1 MHVEIGG
8 NTVNIIKNRS
18 FFFLLLGRIVTNI
31 GDSIYYVAAMWLV
44 YSLGG
49 NAFYSGLAGFLTLL
63 PVALRF
69 IVGPFVDRWQIKRT
83 LIITQI
89 LQSILILVIP
99 IFYYLDILTVQ
110 VVLIVMP
117 IVSFIEQFAY
127 PSQSKALPLLL
138 SKEDLVKG
146 NAYFSFAYQGIDLV
160 FNALS
165 GILVA
170 LIGAV
175 TLYLVDSFTFAIA
188 AICFSL
194 IKLPSAKESKNKNN
208 AGIKCAMVSYF
219 SELREGFSIVFRSI
233 LGTFLIG
240 SVVANFAIGGAL
252 AVLPAFASQNG
263 GSEIYGFYLA
273 AMSTGG
279 LVGALLSSWMGK
291 LKVGYFS
298 IISFSFSA
306 LCWILAA
313 IMPWPTLGA
322 IFYGIAWIP
331 IGGTNVIVAS
341 AIQTVVPN
349 EVLGRVNSVSGSM
362 GTIAMPIGSL
372 AGGYFATV
380 TSSTLIFAL
389 TGLGLLFLSIVWI
402 LHPRLRTLPI
412 AKDLTP
418 ELFGIDPVKYSVK
431 ENIN

>member
-1 MHVEIGG
+1 
-8 NTVNIIKNRS
+8 VNRVNSLDILKNKS
-18 FFFLLLGRIVTNI
+18 FFFLLLGRVVTNI

-63 PVALRF
+63 PAALRF
-69 IVGPFVDRWQIKRT
+69 MIGPFIDRWPIKRT

-89 LQSILILVIP
+89 IQAVLILVIP
-99 IFYYLDILTVQ
+99 IFYYFDRLTVE
-110 VVLIVMP
+110 LILVIMP

-138 SKEDLVKG
+138 TKKDLVKG

-170 LIGAV
+170 LMGAV
-175 TLYLVDSFTFAIA
+175 TLYLADSFTFAIA

-194 IKLPSAKESKNKNN
+194 IKLPTAQENK
-208 AGIKCAMVSYF
+208 IKRNSGLKGAMVSYF
-219 SELREGFSIVFRSI
+219 SELKEGFSIVFRSI
-233 LGTFLIG
+233 MGTFLIG
-240 SVVANFAIGGAL
+240 SVVANFAIGGAM
-252 AVLPAFASQNG
+252 AILPAFASEHG
-263 GSEIYGFYLA
+263 GPEVYGFYLA

-298 IISFSFSA
+298 IISFTFSS
-306 LCWILAA
+306 LCWIIAA
-313 IMPWPTLGA
+313 VVPWTILGA
-322 IFYGIAWIP
+322 ILYGIAWIP
-331 IGGTNVIVAS
+331 IGGTNVIFAS
-341 AIQTVVPN
+341 AVQTVVPN
-349 EVLGRVNSVSGSM
+349 QILGRVNSVSSSM

-380 TSSTLIFAL
+380 TSSMLIFAL
-389 TGLGLLFLSIVWI
+389 TGLGLLFVSIVWI
-402 LHPRLRTLPI
+402 LHPRLRTLPV
-412 AKDLTP
+412 AKDLSP
-418 ELFGIDPVKYSVK
+418 DLFGIDIEKILEK
-431 ENIN
+431 EEIN